1 MTIGDASAGR
11 LAGLPRPGEILAG
24 KYSVEAVL
32 GVGGMAVVVAARHL
46 ELDERVAL
54 KILLPKYRQNEEI
67 VARFRRE
74 ARAAVKIKS
83 EHVAKVHDVGTLEDG
98 APCLVMEYLEGLDL
112 ETLISDQGPVP
123 RERAVDYVLQGCEAL
138 AEAHA
143 LGIVHRDLKPANLFL
158 SQGADGKPMIKLLD
172 FGISKV
178 GGMAL
183 TLKQSSFG
191 TPHYMSPESLRATDQ
206 VDLRAD
212 IWAVG
217 AILHELISG
226 RPPFDADDLETLQ
239 ALVKKGKPRTLRE
252 DCPNEPSGL
261 EAAILRCLEKDPV
274 KRFANVAELANA
286 IAPFGTPEAQ
296 KLAVNVHRVAEATKG
311 RAAVV
316 DPQLERPG
324 TPMATFVPGGTLA
337 AGLSASGVHS
347 ALLVPQTPQSLD
359 VLGVETRS
367 SIAIDDDR
375 SDQGAPRGTRAAVA
389 VGVLVAVVLLG
400 GIGVKYSG
408 ARASDGS
415 DGKTTGATA
424 SAAPNAGNAGDAGS
438 VGNAGA
444 VEAPIVASGASGAAG
459 KPSVAPASSVILKTP
474 PLAREPAITG
484 RPMWQ
489 KPIKSD
495 PKGVF
500 DDRK

>member
-1 MTIGDASAGR
+1 
-11 LAGLPRPGEILAG
+11 LAG

-112 ETLISDQGPVP
+112 ESLISDQGPVP
-123 RERAVDYVLQGCEAL
+123 RERAVDYVLQACEAL

-183 TLKQSSFG
+183 TRKQSSFG
-191 TPHYMSPESLRATDQ
+191 TPHYMSPESLKATDQ
-206 VDLRAD
+206 VDRRAD

-217 AILHELISG
+217 AILHELISS
-226 RPPFDADDLETLQ
+226 RPPFDAEDLAELQ
-239 ALVKKGKPRTLRE
+239 TLVKTGAPRTLRE
-252 DCPNEPSGL
+252 DCPGEPSGL

-274 KRFANVAELANA
+274 KRFANVTELANA

-296 KLAVNVHRVAEATKG
+296 KLALNVRRVADATKG
-311 RAAVV
+311 RAAVT
-316 DPQLERPG
+316 DPKLERPP
-324 TPMATFVPGGTLA
+324 TPMMGFSPGGSLA
-337 AGLSASGVHS
+337 GGLSSGAHP
-347 ALLVPQTPQSLD
+347 ALLVPATPSS
-359 VLGVETRS
+359 VEILRVSTRT
-367 SIAIDDDR
+367 SIAVDDDGL
-375 SDQGAPRGTRAAVA
+375 DHPKPRGTRAAIA

-400 GIGVKYSG
+400 GIGVKYRGSAG
-408 ARASDGS
+408 FRGFGEPEARPVAAAASPAVTAPADS
-415 DGKTTGATA
+415 ATPSA
-424 SAAPNAGNAGDAGS
+424 SASSAS
-438 VGNAGA
+438 S
-444 VEAPIVASGASGAAG
+444 APIVMASAQGI
-459 KPSVAPASSVILKTP
+459 PSSSILVKTP
-474 PLAREPAITG
+474 SHTSVLKGGPT
-484 RPMWQ
+484 WQ
-489 KPIKSD
+489 KPTKKD

>member
-1 MTIGDASAGR
+1 MTMGDSPPSGR

-112 ETLISDQGPVP
+112 ESLISDQGPVP

-183 TLKQSSFG
+183 TRKQSSFG
-191 TPHYMSPESLRATDQ
+191 TPHYMSPESLKATDQ
-206 VDLRAD
+206 VDRRAD

-226 RPPFDADDLETLQ
+226 RPPFDAEDLAELQ
-239 ALVKKGKPRTLRE
+239 ALVKTGAPRTLRE
-252 DCPNEPSGL
+252 DCPGEPSGL

-296 KLAVNVHRVAEATKG
+296 KLALNVRRVADATKS
-311 RAAVV
+311 RAAVT
-316 DPQLERPG
+316 DPKLERPP
-324 TPMATFVPGGTLA
+324 TPMVGFAPGGSLA
-337 AGLSASGVHS
+337 GGLSSSAHA
-347 ALLVPQTPQSLD
+347 ALLVPATPSS
-359 VLGVETRS
+359 VEILRVSTRT
-367 SIAIDDDR
+367 SIAVDDDGLDHKPR
-375 SDQGAPRGTRAAVA
+375 STRAAIA

-400 GIGVKYSG
+400 GIGVKYRGTSTFRG
-408 ARASDGS
+408 FGEPEGRPVAAAAPP
-415 DGKTTGATA
+415 ATA
-424 SAAPNAGNAGDAGS
+424 AADSAAPVAS
-438 VGNAGA
+438 VT
-444 VEAPIVASGASGAAG
+444 PIVVASAQAV
-459 KPSVAPASSVILKTP
+459 PSSNILVKTPSHTSILKGG
-474 PLAREPAITG
+474 PA
-484 RPMWQ
+484 WQ
-489 KPIKSD
+489 KPTKKD

>member
-1 MTIGDASAGR
+1 
-11 LAGLPRPGEILAG
+11 
-24 KYSVEAVL
+24 
-32 GVGGMAVVVAARHL
+32 MAVVVAARHL

-83 EHVAKVHDVGTLEDG
+83 EHVARVHDVGTLEDG

-112 ETLISDQGPVP
+112 ESLISDQGPVP

-183 TLKQSSFG
+183 TRKQSSFG
-191 TPHYMSPESLRATDQ
+191 TPHYMSPESLKATDQ
-206 VDLRAD
+206 VDRRAD

-226 RPPFDADDLETLQ
+226 RPPFDAEDLAELQTLIKTG
-239 ALVKKGKPRTLRE
+239 VPRTLRE
-252 DCPNEPSGL
+252 DCPGEPSGL

-296 KLAVNVHRVAEATKG
+296 KLALNVRRVAEATKS
-311 RAAVV
+311 RAAVT
-316 DPQLERPG
+316 DPKLERPP
-324 TPMATFVPGGTLA
+324 TPMVGFVPGSQPGSLA
-337 AGLSASGVHS
+337 GGLSSSGSHS
-347 ALLVPQTPQSLD
+347 ALLIPATPSSVSILR
-359 VLGVETRS
+359 VSTRT
-367 SIAIDDDR
+367 SIAVDDDG
-375 SDQGAPRGTRAAVA
+375 SDHQKPRGTRAAIA

-400 GIGVKYSG
+400 GIGVKYRGTSFRG
-408 ARASDGS
+408 EEARAV
-415 DGKTTGATA
+415 AA
-424 SAAPNAGNAGDAGS
+424 SPAAS
-438 VGNAGA
+438 VD
-444 VEAPIVASGASGAAG
+444 
-459 KPSVAPASSVILKTP
+459 APASASASASASPIVVASTSVVPSSSILVKTP
-474 PLAREPAITG
+474 SHALKGTPT
-484 RPMWQ
+484 WQ
-489 KPIKSD
+489 KPTKKD
-495 PKGVF
+495 PRGVF

>member
-1 MTIGDASAGR
+1 MTMGDAPSGR

-112 ETLISDQGPVP
+112 ESLITDQGPVP

-178 GGMAL
+178 GVGGFAGTIISKVGGMAL
-183 TLKQSSFG
+183 TRKQSSFG
-191 TPHYMSPESLRATDQ
+191 TPHYMSPESLKATDQ
-206 VDLRAD
+206 VDRRAD

-226 RPPFDADDLETLQ
+226 RPPFDAEDLAELQ
-239 ALVKKGKPRTLRE
+239 ALVKNGAPRTLRE
-252 DCPNEPSGL
+252 DCPGEPSGL
-261 EAAILRCLEKDPV
+261 EAVILRCLEKDPV
-274 KRFANVAELANA
+274 KRFANVTELANA

-296 KLAVNVHRVAEATKG
+296 KLALNVRRVAEATKG
-311 RAAVV
+311 RAAVT
-316 DPQLERPG
+316 DPKLERPS
-324 TPMATFVPGGTLA
+324 TPMMAYVPGGSLAGGLSSSNMLA
-337 AGLSASGVHS
+337 ALVVPASPSSAE
-347 ALLVPQTPQSLD
+347 
-359 VLGVETRS
+359 VLRVSTRT
-367 SIAIDDDR
+367 SIAVEDDGRGHPKPR
-375 SDQGAPRGTRAAVA
+375 STRAAIA

-400 GIGVKYSG
+400 GIGVKYRGTSRFSG
-408 ARASDGS
+408 FGDSEGRSAAAAAPVPPLDSAVPS
-415 DGKTTGATA
+415 A
-424 SAAPNAGNAGDAGS
+424 SAS
-438 VGNAGA
+438 VT
-444 VEAPIVASGASGAAG
+444 PIVVASTQAV
-459 KPSVAPASSVILKTP
+459 PSSSILLKAPSRTGVLKGG
-474 PLAREPAITG
+474 PA
-484 RPMWQ
+484 
-489 KPIKSD
+489 
-495 PKGVF
+495 
-500 DDRK
+500 